1 MFALGA
7 LGTACG
13 VVAKVND
20 ARKFLKSCTEI
31 PFDGFML

>member
-1 MFALGA
+1 MFTMAALSG
-7 LGTACG
+7 ACG